1 MADNPYPQE
10 QAAVLGE
17 ASATAVAG
25 SGKTAVTQSY
35 GEPDSENGHTMNL
48 PTPSPEQAAVVRHL
62 VAGSNVRAMAVAGA
76 GKTTTIL
83 HAVQALQVKT
93 LILTYSKA
101 LKADTREKVRL
112 LGLEAYVAVHSF
124 HSCAQWLYRRSC
136 YDDVLLREALRSD
149 DEPQQQGFQLVVVD
163 EMQDLTPTLYVLVRK
178 LLQHSAALNCQLLVV
193 GDVDQS
199 IYGFMDADSRY
210 LTYATDPRMFPESS
224 RQWVD
229 AGMQQTWRVPVVNCA
244 FVNRAMLLLD
254 KLRGVEKPDAAMTR
268 TVYWRGHVWRSGEYL
283 SRQIRDVCQKYG
295 CQNVAVLAP
304 SLRGPNSPVRHVENI
319 LSNNTNIR
327 IYVPSSDDER
337 LDDRVVHGKLL
348 FATYHQAK
356 GLEKK
361 AVFVF
366 GFDASFFV
374 YYDKTASRTRCT
386 NAQYVAATRA
396 SHMTF
401 YLHHCE
407 NEPLPYLPSVDVL
420 RTLCTTYID
429 AEPDVR
435 PNTSSP
441 PQDIRTFTVSNLI
454 RFLKTSVM
462 ESALTYIRTT
472 EVHPGDH
479 LTELPSTVT
488 GEGGTAENVAAINGI
503 ALTAW
508 HEYNQHGG
516 RCSLLDALVNPKNAK
531 KQPLLSKHKTKL
543 RSYKRLKTLRLHHMA
558 YIAAASDAVESG
570 YVSRFNQL
578 QDFGWLT
585 VEAAEA
591 VSETLELH
599 LGEGAHQFEVTVARP
614 ATVGG
619 HECHI
624 HGRMDVVTDTTRWET
639 KCRQGDFKVED
650 LMQLASYKW
659 MNPTDRREYRLIN
672 GCTGKVLLLQSS
684 NDELE
689 RLMHI
694 LIEARLSGDE
704 RIEDEDFINS
714 LTDSLKV

>member
-1 MADNPYPQE
+1 
-10 QAAVLGE
+10 
-17 ASATAVAG
+17 
-25 SGKTAVTQSY
+25 
-35 GEPDSENGHTMNL
+35 MNL
-48 PTPSPEQAAVVRHL
+48 PTPSPEQAAVVRYL
-62 VAGSNVRAMAVAGA
+62 LAGFNVRGMAVAGA

-83 HAVQALQVKT
+83 HAVQALKVKA

-101 LKADTREKVRL
+101 LKAETREKVRL

-124 HSCAQWLYRRSC
+124 HSCAQWLYGRSC
-136 YDDVLLREALRSD
+136 YDDVLLREALRGID
-149 DEPQQQGFQLVVVD
+149 DPRHEGFQLVVVD
-163 EMQDLTPTLYVLVRK
+163 EMQDLTPTLYVLVRQ
-178 LLQHSAALNCQLLVV
+178 LLKHSAAPNCQLLVV

-199 IYGFMDADSRY
+199 IFGFMDADSRY

-229 AGMQQTWRVPVVNCA
+229 SGMWHSWRVPVVNCA
-244 FVNRAMLLLD
+244 FVNRAMLLSD
-254 KLRGVEKPDAAMTR
+254 KLRGVEKPDADWTQS
-268 TVYWRGHVWRSGEYL
+268 VYWRCDVWRFGHIISDK
-283 SRQIRDVCQKYG
+283 IRNACKTYG

-304 SLRGPNSPVRHVENI
+304 SLRSPKAPVRHVENI

-366 GFDASFFV
+366 GFDISYFA
-374 YYDKTASRTRCT
+374 YYDRTAPHTRCT

-396 SHMTF
+396 SHMTI
-401 YLHHCE
+401 YVHHCG
-407 NEPLPYLPSVDVL
+407 NEPLPYLPPVDVL
-420 RTLCTTYID
+420 RTICTYVD
-429 AEPDVR
+429 NEPEER
-435 PNTSSP
+435 PGVLTP
-441 PQDIRTFTVSNLI
+441 PQTTRTFTVSELI
-454 RFLKTSVM
+454 RFLRTSTL

-531 KQPLLSKHKTKL
+531 KQPLLGKHKTKL

-578 QDFGWLT
+578 QRHDWLT

-591 VSETLELH
+591 VSETLQLH
-599 LGEGAHQFEVTVARP
+599 FGEGAHQFEVTVTRP

-619 HECHI
+619 HACHI
-624 HGRMDVVTDTTRWET
+624 HGRMDVVTDTTCWET

-650 LMQLASYKW
+650 LMQLAAYKW
-659 MNPTDRREYRLIN
+659 MNPTDRREYRLVN

-684 NDELE
+684 NEELD
-689 RLMHI
+689 RLVHT

-704 RIEDEDFINS
+704 QIGDEDFINS